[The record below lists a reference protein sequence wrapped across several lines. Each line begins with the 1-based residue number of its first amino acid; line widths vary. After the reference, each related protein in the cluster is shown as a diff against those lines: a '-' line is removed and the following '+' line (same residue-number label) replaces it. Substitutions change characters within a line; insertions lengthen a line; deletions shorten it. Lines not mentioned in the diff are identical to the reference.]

1 MRLSLLTNGNMEKQR
16 TLKQNNSIHKYCELL
31 AKELNTLGLDMRIV
45 LKPDYKIWWT
55 MESIKENIVK
65 PIAEAMYNVDST
77 TKLERQQIDKVH
89 EQIMHMLCEKYPGLD
104 YIPFPSAENTDDYW
118 KDYK

>member
-1 MRLSLLTNGNMEKQR
+1 MEKSKR
-16 TLKQNNSIHKYCELL
+16 TLKQNASIHKYCDLL
-31 AKELNTLGLDMRIV
+31 AKELNTLGLDMRVV

-65 PIAEAMYNVDST
+65 PIAQYMYNVDST
-77 TKLERQQIDKVH
+77 TKLERHQVDKVH

-104 YIPFPSAENTDDYW
+104 YIPFPSVENTDDYW

>member
-1 MRLSLLTNGNMEKQR
+1 MEKQR

-45 LKPDYKIWWT
+45 LKPDYRIWWT
-55 MESIKENIVK
+55 TESIKEAIFK
-65 PIAEAMYNVDST
+65 PVAKAMYNVDST
-77 TKLERQQIDKVH
+77 TKLQTNQVDKVH
-89 EQIMHMLCEKYPGLD
+89 EQIMQMLGEKHGVE
-104 YIPFPSAENTDDYW
+104 YIPFPSVENTDDYW

>member
-1 MRLSLLTNGNMEKQR
+1 MEKSKR
-16 TLKQNNSIHKYCELL
+16 TLQQNKALHKLFTQMSDTF
-31 AKELNTLGLDMRIV
+31 NTLGLDMRVV

-65 PIAEAMYNVDST
+65 PIAQAMYNVDST
-77 TKLERQQIDKVH
+77 TKLERQQIDPIWEELVH
-89 EQIMHMLCEKYPGLD
+89 AVSKITGET
-104 YIPFPSAENTDDYW
+104 IPFPSRENTDDYW